1 MQRNSAGVG
10 VEPWQQAKTQQQEER
25 RAVRHCLHVTP
36 VVRTYGMGLVVRD
49 AVQLVL
55 MDKGFKIPSSSA
67 KTAVETA
74 EKLLEWCSQAKNK
87 EVFGQFATDLLQE
100 LHG

>member
-1 MQRNSAGVG
+1 M
-10 VEPWQQAKTQQQEER
+10 
-25 RAVRHCLHVTP
+25 H
-36 VVRTYGMGLVVRD
+36 VVRD

-74 EKLLEWCSQAKNK
+74 EKLLEWCSQAENK

-100 LHG
+100 LHGWKNINKLRRGPLRNLKESVNNWFHHLVHDVNVYHNFNT

>member
-1 MQRNSAGVG
+1 MYITHDLFSTDYTESIA
-10 VEPWQQAKTQQQEER
+10 A
-25 RAVRHCLHVTP
+25 
-36 VVRTYGMGLVVRD
+36 YVVRD

>member
-1 MQRNSAGVG
+1 MK
-10 VEPWQQAKTQQQEER
+10 QAIPHNFSSTLKTAAARLKTAIHAALEADQW
-25 RAVRHCLHVTP
+25 
-36 VVRTYGMGLVVRD
+36 VVRD

>member
-1 MQRNSAGVG
+1 M
-10 VEPWQQAKTQQQEER
+10 
-25 RAVRHCLHVTP
+25 
-36 VVRTYGMGLVVRD
+36 
-49 AVQLVL
+49 QLVL

-67 KTAVETA
+67 KTD